1 MSQSLKR
8 AGLTVAAL
16 AALAF
21 AGSALAQQTKKPA
34 SPAAQPAQSQPA
46 APAQPQDNKVE
57 LKPAQP
63 QWTKVCGKD
72 EQANKEICYTTRDFG
87 TDPNTPPV
95 LALAVYDIKG
105 DDTKVIR
112 LLMPVGLMLEPGF
125 RFGIDK
131 GANLDGKFQI
141 CFPNGCFAEAKVK
154 APTIAALKK
163 GTLMNVYVKNQVNNE
178 VHFVLPLEGFGTAFD
193 GAPIDPKV
201 LQAQQEELAKQQQA
215 LQKQLEERAAQER
228 QRLEGGAAP
237 APGAP
242 AAPK

>member
-1 MSQSLKR
+1 MAYSLKHN
-8 AGLTVAAL
+8 GLAAAL
-16 AALAF
+16 MAVLAM
-21 AGSALAQQTKKPA
+21 AGGQALAQTKKTPA
-34 SPAAQPAQSQPA
+34 PKPAEA
-46 APAQPQDNKVE
+46 APAPAQDNKVE

-72 EQANKEICYTTRDFG
+72 EAAGKEICYTTRDFG
-87 TDPNTPPV
+87 TDPNAAPV

-131 GANLDGKFQI
+131 GANIDGKFQI
-141 CFPNGCFAEAKVK
+141 CFPNGCFAESKVK
-154 APTIAALKK
+154 MASINQLKK

-178 VHFVLPLEGFGTAFD
+178 VHFILPLDGFGPAFD
-193 GAPIDPKV
+193 GPAVDPKV
-201 LQAQQEELAKQQQA
+201 LQAQQEEAQKEQQQ
-215 LQKQLEERAAQER
+215 LQKQLEERAIEER
-228 QRLEGGAAP
+228 KRLEGAGGA
-237 APGAP
+237 

>member
-1 MSQSLKR
+1 MAKSLKR
-8 AGLTVAAL
+8 AGLATAIL
-16 AALAF
+16 AVLAMAGGQAF
-21 AGSALAQQTKKPA
+21 AQAKKTPAKPA
-34 SPAAQPAQSQPA
+34 EPAPAA
-46 APAQPQDNKVE
+46 APATPPPDNKVE

-72 EQANKEICYTTRDFG
+72 EAAGGREICYTTRDFG
-87 TDPNTPPV
+87 NDPNAAPV

-105 DDTKVIR
+105 DETKVVR

-131 GANLDGKFQI
+131 GANLEGKFQI

-154 APTIAALKK
+154 VATINQLKR

-178 VHFVLPLEGFGTAFD
+178 VHFTLPLEGFGGAFD

-201 LQAQQEELAKQQQA
+201 LQAQQEELQKQQEA
-215 LQKQLEERAAQER
+215 LQKQLEQRAAEER
-228 QRLEGGAAP
+228 KRLEAGG
-237 APGAP
+237 GAP
-242 AAPK
+242 AAAPK